1 MKKILIFLFVLVC
14 ILLISIYAF
23 IPSKIY
29 FREIVVIK
37 ANPNTAKRFLN
48 DESQWNNWWSKEN
61 KKNEQ
66 PINHLYKNYQYTFN
80 WKMIQGASI
89 AIKNNSIV
97 VNSLLNIIPMNH
109 DSVAVEWKGWSTT
122 PFNPLKRVEKYL
134 KVKKLKKNL
143 ENVLQK
149 IKNFLEN
156 KENFYPIRISKRQ
169 VKDTLLVVTS
179 YSFKSYPTIDEVYHL
194 IGSLQEYIS
203 KEGAIGTNYP
213 MLHIT
218 SDSGYFKTMVAIPVN
233 KVVPAKG
240 NFLFKRMVPG
250 KILVTEVTGGRY
262 TTAHA
267 LKQLENYLEDN
278 ELQSPAIPFESLV
291 TNRSKEPD
299 TSKWVTKIY
308 YPVY

>member
-1 MKKILIFLFVLVC
+1 MKKILIFLFVLVG
-14 ILLISIYAF
+14 ILLISIYTF
-23 IPSKIY
+23 IPSKIF

-61 KKNEQ
+61 KKDEQ
-66 PINHLYKNYQYTFN
+66 PLNHVYKNYQYIFN
-80 WKMIQGASI
+80 WKMIQGSSI
-89 AIKNNSIV
+89 TIKNNSILI
-97 VNSLLNIIPMNH
+97 NSILNVIPINR
-109 DSVAVEWKGWSTT
+109 DSVAIEWKGESTT
-122 PFNPLKRVEKYL
+122 PFNPISRIEKYIE
-134 KVKKLKKNL
+134 VKKLQKNL
-143 ENVLQK
+143 KSLLQN
-149 IKNFLEN
+149 IKAFLEN
-156 KENFYPIRISKRQ
+156 KENFYPIRISQMQ
-169 VKDTLLVVTS
+169 VKDTLLVATR
-179 YSFKSYPTIDEVYHL
+179 YSFKSYPTPDEIYHL
-194 IGSLQEYIS
+194 IESVQQYIS
-203 KEGAIGTNYP
+203 KEGAIETNYP

-218 SDSGYFKTMVAIPVN
+218 SDSGYFETMVAIPVN
-233 KVVPAKG
+233 KVVPPKD

-250 KILVTEVTGGRY
+250 KILVTEVKGGRY

-291 TNRSKEPD
+291 TDRSRQPD

>member
-1 MKKILIFLFVLVC
+1 MKKMLIALLILVC
-14 ILLISIYAF
+14 LLLIGIYAF

-37 ANPNTAKRFLN
+37 ANPNAAKRLLN
-48 DESQWNNWWSKEN
+48 NERNWNNWWSKEN

-66 PINHLYKNYQYTFN
+66 AGNKSYHYTF
-80 WKMIQGASI
+80 KGGMIQGI
-89 AIKNNSIV
+89 RININNSSV
-97 VNSLLNIIPMNH
+97 GVNSLLNIIPIDR
-109 DSVAVEWKGWSTT
+109 DSVAVEWEGRSAAE
-122 PFNPLKRVEKYL
+122 FNPLRRVDKYTER
-134 KVKKLKKNL
+134 KKIETEVENL
-143 ENVLQK
+143 LQN
-149 IKNFLEN
+149 IKAFLEN
-156 KENFYPIRISKRQ
+156 KENLYPIRISQIQ
-169 VKDTLLVVTS
+169 VKDTLLVVTKD
-179 YSFKSYPTIDEVYHL
+179 SFKNYPTTDEVYHL
-194 IGSLQEYIS
+194 IGSLQEFIS

-250 KILVTEVTGGRY
+250 KILVTEVKGGRY

-291 TNRSKEPD
+291 TDRSKEPD